1 MLFLGDII
9 EDSLNNTFKMTFRRG
24 RDRKRETRG
33 GKYFHNALVQ
43 AKISVTVLLF
53 H

>member
-1 MLFLGDII
+1 MLFLGGII
-9 EDSLNNTFKMTFRRG
+9 EDSLNNTFKMTFQRDK
-24 RDRKRETRG
+24 DRKRETR